1 MDEQPEHPMTA
12 DEIRNLLETRTT
24 PRRFGPHFQALVD
37 AIDWE
42 LCAQLPMGT
51 IGTVDPT
58 DEQRRNLA
66 YLIADE
72 VDWRFRLEPKA
83 APGQD

>member
-1 MDEQPEHPMTA
+1 MTA
-12 DEIRNLLETRTT
+12 EEISNLLETRTT

-42 LCAQLPMGT
+42 LQAQLAMGT
-51 IGTVDPT
+51 IGRVEPT

-66 YLIADE
+66 FFIADE

-83 APGQD
+83 TPGEH